1 MAIENI
7 KIRPMYVYLGENTY
21 QVQKISCKAD
31 VAGSLGGKYF
41 LFHDAAGAKHFC
53 WFNTGASVNPAP
65 AGGWTAHEITI
76 ASNDSA
82 TTVAAA
88 LAAILTAVSG
98 FDAVAS
104 GAQVTL
110 THTAYGYAQ
119 PARDPNSAAKTGFDF
134 VVSTLGAVEVN
145 AGCIKGDIEMS
156 GFKPQV
162 QEVTCHAT
170 GTTPKAEL
178 ITGYASPELTMTFQE
193 TDKDSMKRA
202 FAMAG
207 QYSFTPVG
215 ADGEES
221 IGYGLNNL
229 GEQVATSYVKLV
241 PVNPDL
247 STASETWH
255 VWKAKADLDKFSF
268 SGEKIAEFPI
278 TFKLYPDETK
288 AINGL
293 GQFFMIGNKPTTLV

>member
-1 MAIENI
+1 MAIDNV

-31 VAGSLGGKYF
+31 VSGSLGAKYF
-41 LFHDAAGAKHFC
+41 LFHDSAGAKHYA
-53 WFNTGASVNPAP
+53 WFNTGASVDPAP
-65 AGGWTAHEITI
+65 AGGWVEHEIAI
-76 ASNDSA
+76 SSGDSA
-82 TTVAAA
+82 SAVATA
-88 LAAILTAVSG
+88 LAAVLTAVSG
-98 FDAVAS
+98 FDATAS
-104 GAQVTL
+104 GSQVTL
-110 THTAYGYAQ
+110 TATAYGYAQ

-134 VVSTLGAVEVN
+134 VVTTLGAVEVN
-145 AGCIKGDIEMS
+145 AGCIQGDIELS
-156 GFKPQV
+156 GFEPQV

-193 TDKDSMKRA
+193 TDKEMLKKA
-202 FAMAG
+202 FVMAG
-207 QYSFTPVG
+207 QYTFTPVG

-221 IGYGLNNL
+221 IGYGLNGL

-255 VWKAKADLDKFSF
+255 IWKAKAQLDTFTF
-268 SGEKIAEFPI
+268 SGESIAVIPV
-278 TFKLYPDETK
+278 TYKLYPDETK

>member
-1 MAIENI
+1 MAIENV

-31 VAGSLGGKYF
+31 VAGSLGAKYF
-41 LFHDAAGAKHFC
+41 LFHDAAGAKHYA
-53 WFNTGASVNPAP
+53 WFNTGASVDPAP
-65 AGGWTAHEITI
+65 AGGWTGHEVAI
-76 ASNDSA
+76 SSGDSA
-82 TTVAAA
+82 SAVATA
-88 LAAILTAVSG
+88 LAAILTAVTG
-98 FDAVAS
+98 FDATAS

-110 THTAYGYAQ
+110 THTAYGYSQ

-134 VVSTLGAVEVN
+134 VVTALGAVEVS
-145 AGCIKGDIEMS
+145 AGCIQGDIELS
-156 GFKPQV
+156 GFEPQV
-162 QEVTCHAT
+162 QEITCHAT

-193 TDKDSMKRA
+193 TDKETMKKA
-202 FAMAG
+202 FVMAG

-229 GEQVATSYVKLV
+229 GEQIATTYIKMV

-255 VWKAKADLDKFSF
+255 VWKAKAQLDTITF
-268 SGEKIAEFPI
+268 SGENIAALPL
-278 TFKLYPDETK
+278 TFKLYPDESK